1 MGTTLPVFPGLLG
14 RCISVAY
21 PGFQDKL
28 ARSSWPETHRPDHVS
43 NEEVYD
49 RTGTAPLS
57 QSVKARQTRFLG
69 LCLRRSQGDLLV
81 NQDMVDIKFYSTS
94 MLESWSGQENSRH
107 SSRNSYF
114 GNWPQSLEAH
124 GGRLLASLGSPMNAW
139 AKQRE
144 ARRNNEALGL
154 NKVNNE
160 HTATG
165 NPTID

>member
-14 RCISVAY
+14 RCISVTY

-94 MLESWSGQENSRH
+94 MLESWSGQDPPFLSK
-107 SSRNSYF
+107 F
-114 GNWPQSLEAH
+114 VLWQLTAK
-124 GGRLLASLGSPMNAW
+124 LGSAW
-139 AKQRE
+139 RSTV
-144 ARRNNEALGL
+144 GI
-154 NKVNNE
+154 
-160 HTATG
+160 TG
-165 NPTID
+165 KPHERLSQAERGQAE